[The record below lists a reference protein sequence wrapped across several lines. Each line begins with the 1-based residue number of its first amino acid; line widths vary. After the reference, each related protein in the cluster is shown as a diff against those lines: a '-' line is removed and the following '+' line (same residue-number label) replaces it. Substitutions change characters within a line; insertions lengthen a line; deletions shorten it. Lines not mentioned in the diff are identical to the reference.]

1 MTSRSLNTGIDVS
14 ENNGQVDWARV
25 AQAGFTF
32 AYARATLGR
41 ESNDPTLETNRKGA
55 RAHGL
60 RFGAYHLPYPGNSSA
75 QQQAEHF
82 LSVAKPR
89 PGDLLPAIDVEN
101 KTPPDT
107 AEAKFSRDE
116 LVAWLRAWLNAV
128 EAKIGAKPVIY
139 TNPGWWSSR
148 LKNADL
154 TGHPLWLA
162 HYTKNDPTIPRPWK
176 KYAIWQHSQSGR
188 VGSHTFDLNR
198 CPNVDAVTIG
208 GGAAAESLLVLGA
221 HGPEVV
227 RLKHLLTAWS
237 KAHPPPVRF
246 VGNDVFGKNTLAAV
260 KRFQQ
265 AHGLQDDGKVGTKTW
280 KALQHK

>member
-1 MTSRSLNTGIDVS
+1 MNTGIDVS
-14 ENNGQVDWARV
+14 ENNGRVDWARV

-41 ESNDPTLETNRKGA
+41 ESNDPTFEANRHGA

-75 QQQAEHF
+75 RQQAEHF
-82 LSVAKPR
+82 LSVARPR

-107 AEAKFSRDE
+107 GEAKFSRDE
-116 LVAWLRAWLNAV
+116 LVAWLRAWLSTV
-128 EAKIGAKPVIY
+128 EEKIGAKPIIY

-154 TGHPLWLA
+154 SSHPLWLA
-162 HYTKNDPTIPRPWK
+162 HYTQGRPTIPPPWK
-176 KYAIWQHSQSGR
+176 AHAIWQHSDRGR
-188 VGSHTFDLNR
+188 VDGRVFDLSR
-198 CPNVDAVTIG
+198 CPSLDAVTIG
-208 GGAAAESLLVLGA
+208 AGVSQSLLVLGA
-221 HGPEVV
+221 HGSAVV

-237 KAHPPPVRF
+237 TAHPPPVHF

-260 KRFQQ
+260 KRFQK
-265 AHGLQDDGKVGTKTW
+265 ATGLVDDGKVGGKTW
-280 KALQHK
+280 KALQHR

>member
-1 MTSRSLNTGIDVS
+1 MNTGIDVS
-14 ENNGQVDWARV
+14 ENNGQVDWARL

-41 ESNDPTLETNRKGA
+41 ESNDPAFETNRKGA

-75 QQQAEHF
+75 QQQAAHF

-107 AEAKFSRDE
+107 AEGKFSRDE

-154 TGHPLWLA
+154 SGHPLWLA
-162 HYTKNDPTIPRPWK
+162 HYTEHDPTIPSPWK
-176 KYAIWQHSQSGR
+176 KYAIWQHSQSGS
-188 VGSHTFDLNR
+188 VGGHTFDLNR

-208 GGAAAESLLVLGA
+208 GGAAGSLLVLGA

-260 KRFQQ
+260 KRFQK
-265 AHGLQDDGKVGTKTW
+265 ANGLLDDGKVGGKTW
-280 KALQHK
+280 KALQHR